1 MSKKK
6 KKYKSNSHCKFLLK
20 AHIIFV
26 TKYRKK
32 LLVNQVE
39 VDMKQILFDIA
50 NEADFKI
57 ETMESEDGNH
67 IHLLIDYPPTLTI
80 SSIVNR
86 LKSLSTVRI
95 WDRYQG
101 FLSNNFWKER
111 TFWSDDYFAC
121 STGDVSTETIKRYIE
136 EQG

>member
-20 AHIIFV
+20 AHIILV

-50 NEADFKI
+50 NEAYFKI

-86 LKSLSTVRI
+86 LKSISTIRI

-101 FLSNNFWKER
+101 FLNNHFWKER
-111 TFWSDDYFAC
+111 TFWSDGYFAC

>member
-1 MSKKK
+1 MKKK

-20 AHIIFV
+20 AHVIFV

-32 LLVNQVE
+32 ILVNKVND
-39 VDMKQILFDIA
+39 DMKQILFDIA
-50 NEADFKI
+50 NESDFKI
-57 ETMESEDGNH
+57 EVMESEDGNH
-67 IHLLIDYPPTLTI
+67 VHLLVDYPPNISI

-86 LKSLSTVRI
+86 LKSMSTNRI
-95 WDRYQG
+95 WQRFPT
-101 FLSNNFWKER
+101 FLSRHFWKEH
-111 TFWSDDYFAC
+111 TFWSDGYFAC